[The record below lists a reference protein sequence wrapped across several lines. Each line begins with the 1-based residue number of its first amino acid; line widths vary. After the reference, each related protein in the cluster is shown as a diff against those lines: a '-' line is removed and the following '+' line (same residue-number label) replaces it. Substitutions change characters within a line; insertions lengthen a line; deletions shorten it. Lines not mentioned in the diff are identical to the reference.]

1 MALGTMSEL
10 VVYLIMVPILGKKTA
25 NRMQV
30 VTITMLKP
38 RTCGR
43 PGYTFPVIAMKN
55 CDRSMKVTRG

>member
-1 MALGTMSEL
+1 MGLRSKPEL
-10 VVYLIMVPILGKKTA
+10 VMYLIMVPILGKKTA
-25 NRMQV
+25 NRMQA

-55 CDRSMKVTRG
+55 CDRSMKMIRG